1 MPAKIDPFAKKAL
14 LPIYGIPSV
23 ERCLIN
29 CLAVPSVDEVV
40 LATSNLPDDDP
51 LEAFTLNGKIRI
63 VRGSPENVAE
73 RMLEAAGLT
82 KADIIIRVTGDCPA
96 VSPEVLQYLIEQHLQ
111 KGADYTQELSSSAGI
126 SGNIITVE
134 ALQRLVK
141 ATKTVNPYRISF
153 FLFCK
158 QSFSIHHQ
166 SSQPAER
173 TPLSILAFNP
183 R

>member
-1 MPAKIDPFAKKAL
+1 M

-82 KADIIIRVTGDCPA
+82 KADIIIRVTA
-96 VSPEVLQYLIEQHLQ
+96 IAQRFHL
-111 KGADYTQELSSSAGI
+111 KCF
-126 SGNIITVE
+126 NI
-134 ALQRLVK
+134 
-141 ATKTVNPYRISF
+141 
-153 FLFCK
+153 
-158 QSFSIHHQ
+158 
-166 SSQPAER
+166 
-173 TPLSILAFNP
+173 
-183 R
+183 